1 MAKRGRPR
9 KARQPRSK
17 PPPVCK
23 AILLCDHVIRDAM
36 TGKAS
41 LIGIFD
47 AFGLERVP
55 GRTQPVT
62 AFLQLI
68 EGVGSYVLTVEVHD
82 LQADK
87 VVARAETSAVAFA
100 NRLEKKEIII
110 GVPSLPVAHAGVYD
124 FVVLAD
130 GKEVDRQQFKVVV
143 RQQQQEVS
151 DEAEEPEDPD
161 EPE

>member
-1 MAKRGRPR
+1 MAKQRPR
-9 KARQPRSK
+9 GKKDSGSK

-23 AILLCDHVIRDAM
+23 AILLCDQVIRDAM

-47 AFGLERVP
+47 AFRLETVP
-55 GRTQPVT
+55 GHTRPVT

-68 EGVGSYVLTVEVHD
+68 EGIGSYILTVEVHD
-82 LQADK
+82 LQADT
-87 VVARAETSAVAFA
+87 VIARATTVSVEFA
-100 NRLEKKEIII
+100 NRLQKRQVII
-110 GVPSLPVAHAGVYD
+110 GVPPLPVAHAGIYD

-130 GKEVDRQQFKVVV
+130 GKEVDRQQFVVV
-143 RQQQQEVS
+143 VPQETS
-151 DEAEEPEDPD
+151 DEAEEPKEPG